1 MANAHRTNAL
11 VTSCLKT
18 PVDPQTKAP
27 LASYERDALLR
38 IDNRDFEELQYE
50 DSGSEF
56 CDEDALRKGSL
67 STVAVL
73 KAHRPDLSEIFFSN
87 EEYYR
92 KLEELKKAHLQT
104 MADLE
109 SMYQEKLLLNS
120 TEAAEVLETGPRLLS
135 SDSKPVASHGLRK
148 SLSAVDLRRSSAQ
161 SDSSGRREPAC
172 NDVEK
177 GLLFSPK
184 EHIKNMWRDFQIPAH
199 TRQLSSSLR
208 SLPVVPKRQQTKQ
221 EHDCG
226 EAEPFKHKTTVPKPF
241 QMTLRES
248 ERRRRGIKTRAE
260 VEIENRELRRQLEEL
275 TECQKKFRASP
286 VPAHVYL
293 PQYAE
298 LQEQQRRMRLQETHN
313 LRTVPKPFSFLER
326 ERLKKEQKEQ
336 VCPPT
341 DHEKFRPFKA
351 KPVPKSVYAA
361 GSEEHI
367 KEELLYRSIKIHMRA
382 EELLHSAATPPSM
395 IAQRL
400 SERKRTKEAS
410 TTARDEGFPHRPRI
424 NREVPDF
431 EARYR
436 CFQEHLKKHKELKHT
451 TICEPFELR
460 TSQISSRRER
470 VLTDMGREQ
479 SSPREQRWPFISP
492 GLPRTPTSSLC
503 SSLSG
508 SLELLPTKVTSATKK
523 RHEAVRKVLEQRRKV
538 EEEEE
543 RWREKQRQRE
553 RKLQRVVSQRA
564 HANDPHLALSQTHQR
579 KLKEFRRQELQRRR
593 EYQQEIKEM
602 QKRVMGRPLLLEQVA
617 QKSAKQAA
625 DRRYT
630 DTLQGCDLT
639 EEFVLSKAATSGAAH
654 RELLP
659 DDGKQSDQ
667 DEPELGYEPVQYRRV
682 FLNDEDVEVNPS
694 EDVGGGAESSQKQHD
709 EGEDDAG
716 DNAHCSDDNYSYS
729 DVNESYSSDTDHDM
743 ETTYQEDA

>member
-1 MANAHRTNAL
+1 M
-11 VTSCLKT
+11 
-18 PVDPQTKAP
+18 
-27 LASYERDALLR
+27 
-38 IDNRDFEELQYE
+38 
-50 DSGSEF
+50 
-56 CDEDALRKGSL
+56 
-67 STVAVL
+67 
-73 KAHRPDLSEIFFSN
+73 
-87 EEYYR
+87 
-92 KLEELKKAHLQT
+92 
-104 MADLE
+104 
-109 SMYQEKLLLNS
+109 
-120 TEAAEVLETGPRLLS
+120 
-135 SDSKPVASHGLRK
+135 
-148 SLSAVDLRRSSAQ
+148 
-161 SDSSGRREPAC
+161 
-172 NDVEK
+172 
-177 GLLFSPK
+177 LFSPK
-184 EHIKNMWRDFQIPAH
+184 EHIKNMWWDFQIPAH

-208 SLPVVPKRQQTKQ
+208 SLPVVPKRQQTKL

-248 ERRRRGIKTRAE
+248 ERRRRGTKTRAE

-336 VCPPT
+336 VCPPS
-341 DHEKFRPFKA
+341 DHKKFRPFKA
-351 KPVPKSVYAA
+351 KPVPKSVYPAV
-361 GSEEHI
+361 SEEHI

-382 EELLHSAATPPSM
+382 QELLHSAAMPPSM

-424 NREVPDF
+424 NTEVPDF

-436 CFQEHLKKHKELKHT
+436 CFQEHLKKLKELKHT

-470 VLTDMGREQ
+470 VLADVGREQ

-523 RHEAVRKVLEQRRKV
+523 RHEAVRY
-538 EEEEE
+538 
-543 RWREKQRQRE
+543 
-553 RKLQRVVSQRA
+553 S
-564 HANDPHLALSQTHQR
+564 N
-579 KLKEFRRQELQRRR
+579 
-593 EYQQEIKEM
+593 M
-602 QKRVMGRPLLLEQVA
+602 
-617 QKSAKQAA
+617 
-625 DRRYT
+625 
-630 DTLQGCDLT
+630 
-639 EEFVLSKAATSGAAH
+639 
-654 RELLP
+654 
-659 DDGKQSDQ
+659 
-667 DEPELGYEPVQYRRV
+667 
-682 FLNDEDVEVNPS
+682 
-694 EDVGGGAESSQKQHD
+694 
-709 EGEDDAG
+709 
-716 DNAHCSDDNYSYS
+716 HCFHGN
-729 DVNESYSSDTDHDM
+729 
-743 ETTYQEDA
+743 

>member
-38 IDNRDFEELQYE
+38 IDNRDFE
-50 DSGSEF
+50 
-56 CDEDALRKGSL
+56 
-67 STVAVL
+67 
-73 KAHRPDLSEIFFSN
+73 

-221 EHDCG
+221 EHDRG

-293 PQYAE
+293 PRYAE

-382 EELLHSAATPPSM
+382 QELLHSAATPPSM

-436 CFQEHLKKHKELKHT
+436 CFQEHLQKHKELKHT

-543 RWREKQRQRE
+543 HWREKQRQRE

-564 HANDPHLALSQTHQR
+564 HANDPHLALSQTHQL

-617 QKSAKQAA
+617 QKNAKQAA

>member
-1 MANAHRTNAL
+1 M
-11 VTSCLKT
+11 
-18 PVDPQTKAP
+18 
-27 LASYERDALLR
+27 
-38 IDNRDFEELQYE
+38 
-50 DSGSEF
+50 
-56 CDEDALRKGSL
+56 
-67 STVAVL
+67 
-73 KAHRPDLSEIFFSN
+73 
-87 EEYYR
+87 
-92 KLEELKKAHLQT
+92 
-104 MADLE
+104 
-109 SMYQEKLLLNS
+109 
-120 TEAAEVLETGPRLLS
+120 
-135 SDSKPVASHGLRK
+135 
-148 SLSAVDLRRSSAQ
+148 DLRRSSAQ

-221 EHDCG
+221 EHDRG
-226 EAEPFKHKTTVPKPF
+226 EAEPFKHKMTVPKPF

-248 ERRRRGIKTRAE
+248 ERRRRGIKTRTE

-298 LQEQQRRMRLQETHN
+298 LQEQQRKMRLHETHN

-336 VCPPT
+336 VCPPS

-361 GSEEHI
+361 ASEEH

-382 EELLHSAATPPSM
+382 QELLHSAATPPSM

-400 SERKRTKEAS
+400 SERKRTKEAL

-470 VLTDMGREQ
+470 VLADMGREQ

-492 GLPRTPTSSLC
+492 ELPQTPTSSLC

-523 RHEAVRKVLEQRRKV
+523 RHEAVRYSNMHGFHGNRRRPVLFR
-538 EEEEE
+538 
-543 RWREKQRQRE
+543 
-553 RKLQRVVSQRA
+553 L
-564 HANDPHLALSQTHQR
+564 PALS
-579 KLKEFRRQELQRRR
+579 
-593 EYQQEIKEM
+593 
-602 QKRVMGRPLLLEQVA
+602 
-617 QKSAKQAA
+617 
-625 DRRYT
+625 
-630 DTLQGCDLT
+630 C
-639 EEFVLSKAATSGAAH
+639 
-654 RELLP
+654 
-659 DDGKQSDQ
+659 
-667 DEPELGYEPVQYRRV
+667 
-682 FLNDEDVEVNPS
+682 
-694 EDVGGGAESSQKQHD
+694 SSL
-709 EGEDDAG
+709 
-716 DNAHCSDDNYSYS
+716 C
-729 DVNESYSSDTDHDM
+729 
-743 ETTYQEDA
+743 

>member
-38 IDNRDFEELQYE
+38 IDNRDFE
-50 DSGSEF
+50 
-56 CDEDALRKGSL
+56 
-67 STVAVL
+67 
-73 KAHRPDLSEIFFSN
+73 

>member
-120 TEAAEVLETGPRLLS
+120 TEAAE
-135 SDSKPVASHGLRK
+135 
-148 SLSAVDLRRSSAQ
+148 
-161 SDSSGRREPAC
+161 
-172 NDVEK
+172 
-177 GLLFSPK
+177 
-184 EHIKNMWRDFQIPAH
+184 
-199 TRQLSSSLR
+199 
-208 SLPVVPKRQQTKQ
+208 RQQTKQ

-382 EELLHSAATPPSM
+382 QELLHSAATPPSM

-523 RHEAVRKVLEQRRKV
+523 RHEAV
-538 EEEEE
+538 
-543 RWREKQRQRE
+543 
-553 RKLQRVVSQRA
+553 
-564 HANDPHLALSQTHQR
+564 
-579 KLKEFRRQELQRRR
+579 RRQELQRRR